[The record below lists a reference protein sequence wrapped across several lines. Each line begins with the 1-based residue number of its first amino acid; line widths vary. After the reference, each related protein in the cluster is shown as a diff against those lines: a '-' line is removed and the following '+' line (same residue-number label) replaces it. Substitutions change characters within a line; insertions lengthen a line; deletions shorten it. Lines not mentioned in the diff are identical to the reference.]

1 MKTQKNNP
9 KSIKAIPKT
18 PVKENIPKSFLA
30 EGSSTNRKNNIIAF
44 ILIVV
49 LSFVLYSN
57 TIPYEYVLDD
67 KAYITNNQFTT
78 QGIKG
83 IPQVLGAD
91 IFKGIAAKENNY
103 VMGGRYRPLSMV
115 MFAIEWSLC
124 SKDTIVDV
132 QEILP
137 NGTVGVVK
145 KNILMQ
151 TPACYKMNHFVNI
164 LLYAI
169 TGLVIFVILS
179 KLFTNSGIYN
189 NTNTQTYD
197 KHWYFSIPFLTTIL
211 YLAHPIHTEA
221 VANIKSRDEIM
232 TFMFSLITMWLS
244 MKYLDTKRMKYL
256 VYSFIMFFLALL
268 SKENAITFIALI
280 PLTIYYFV
288 PKENIGWNPN
298 KAKKYA
304 ETNIFGV
311 YIRVVAPLLIA
322 TVLFLILRR
331 VVIGAP
337 SIAEIKDLM
346 NNPFLNMSFLQ
357 QYSTIFYTLGL
368 YIKLMIY
375 PYPLT
380 FDYYPYHIPIVNPWE
395 LKAILPLLFYIGM
408 LVYAVFGFK
417 KKTIV
422 SYGIWFY
429 LITLSIV
436 SNVFFPIGAFMSE
449 RFVFISSLGF
459 MLIIVYVLVNKLP
472 DFLAKHRTTSMIP
485 VLLTTFAGVVLV
497 IYSVMTITRNTAW
510 KNEYT
515 LFTTDV
521 NVSQNSAK
529 GNYAAGFAYYSSANL
544 PENAAKKKELLE
556 KSIAYLEKALVIHP
570 KFENVLLFLGNVQY
584 EYNNDY
590 KKSIEYYL
598 RVLEMYPTYEKV
610 FDYVSWMFTN
620 NKEPIPDDYKMEVY
634 SKLYSYNQNRF
645 DVVFNLGF
653 LYLKV
658 KNEPQKAMSYLQK
671 AQQFQPNN
679 SDVYK
684 IMGVAQTRL
693 ADYQN
698 AIQNFEKGIQLNPRD
713 SQLYYNLGVMYQQM
727 GDQQKANQF
736 LLKAQQVGNNPK

>member
-544 PENAAKKKELLE
+544 PDNAAKKKELLE

-653 LYLKV
+653 LHLKV

>member
-653 LYLKV
+653 LHLKV